1 MTDRA
6 GRRRARRL
14 AIGTA
19 VVLALAGMNGPW
31 VYRFS
36 TEKYHDYKINRPEY
50 KAENGKWEVVN
61 FPEEYR
67 QNTIHA
73 ALLHTGKVL
82 LVAGSG
88 NNADN
93 FDAKKFDTRVWD
105 PVKGTIKKIPTPA
118 DLFCTGH
125 TQLANGNLLIAG
137 GTKRYEKLKGDVT
150 KAGGLM
156 VVHNENPDKP
166 ITLPAGTKFTGKENG
181 KTFVSKDPVVVER
194 ATKVFDKAT
203 GAFLRN
209 EPGLGRIYVEA
220 QKKGSKYETGTQDNY
235 RVQGLSGADSR
246 NTYGIAE
253 KIALD
258 KKDFQGIR
266 DAYEFDPVAEK
277 YIKVD
282 PMNEARWYPTLT
294 TMSDG
299 KILSLSGLDEIGQ
312 LVPGK
317 NEVYDPKTKKWTYT
331 THTRQF
337 PTYPAISLMQNGEM
351 FYSGANAGY
360 GPDDVGRD
368 PGVWDVATN
377 KFTKLKGLSDPNML
391 ETAGTVLL
399 PPAQDEKY
407 MVIGGGGVGES
418 KLSSKKTRVI
428 DLLADDP
435 KFTDGPSLE
444 KGTRYPQYSILP
456 DDTVMISGGSED
468 YRGRGDSNILQARMY
483 DAKTGK
489 LNRVADPLVG
499 RNYHSGSIL
508 LPDGRR
514 HVLRL
519 GLPVRGQGRHQAGQ
533 VRAAHRDLHAAVPVP
548 RRAALAVGWPADDR
562 TRRVGHLQVR
572 ARVHDHIGPSD
583 PPERLDPCHGR
594 RPALHRPGPEEDE
607 GRHHGDGS
615 EEPEPGGVG
624 LVHALRHRRPG
635 HTEQGPVD
643 QGALTVK
650 SSGRPSKEGR
660 PVIPRGAGN
669 CATSHDG
676 RAADTPQTP
685 PPP

>member
-1 MTDRA
+1 MKD
-6 GRRRARRL
+6 GSSRRRARRI
-14 AIGTA
+14 AIGAA
-19 VVLALAGMNGPW
+19 VVLALAGMNGPAL
-31 VYRFS
+31 YRFGS
-36 TEKYHDYKINRPEY
+36 DQYHEYKINRPEY
-50 KAENGKWEVVN
+50 KADNGKWDVVE

-67 QNTIHA
+67 LNTIHA
-73 ALLHTGKVL
+73 ALLHTGKIL
-82 LVAGSG
+82 LIAGSG
-88 NNADN
+88 NNQDN

-105 PVKGTIKKIPTPA
+105 PVKKTIKKVPTPA

-125 TQLANGNLLIAG
+125 TQLPNGNLLIAG
-137 GTKRYEKLKGDVT
+137 GTKRYEKLKGDIT

-166 ITLPAGTKFTGKENG
+166 ITLPAGTRFTGKEGG

-194 ATKVFDKAT
+194 AKKVFDPDT
-203 GAFLRN
+203 GKFLRN

-220 QKKGSKYETGTQDNY
+220 QKSGKKYETGTQDNY
-235 RVQGLSGADSR
+235 RVQGLSGAEAR

-253 KIALD
+253 KLALD
-258 KKDFQGIR
+258 KKDFQGIK

-294 TMSDG
+294 TLSDG

-331 THTRQF
+331 KGVRQF
-337 PTYPAISLMQNGEM
+337 PTYPAISLMQNGKL

-368 PGVWDVATN
+368 PGIWDLKTN
-377 KFTKLKGLSDPNML
+377 KFNKLKGMSDPKLL

-418 KLSSKKTRVI
+418 ERSSKKTRII

-435 KFTDGPSLE
+435 KFVDGPELE

-456 DDTVMISGGSED
+456 NDDVLVSGGSED
-468 YRGRGDSNILQARMY
+468 YRGRGASNILQARMY
-483 DAKTGK
+483 DSKSNDFK
-489 LNRVADPLVG
+489 RVADPLVG

-508 LPDGRR
+508 LPDGRVMFFGSDSLYADKANTKPGKFEQR
-514 HVLRL
+514 VEIYTPPYLYQGSRPSLSGGPKTIERGGSGTFTSQHASSIKTARLIRPSASTHVT
-519 GLPVRGQGRHQAGQ
+519 
-533 VRAAHRDLHAAVPVP
+533 D
-548 RRAALAVGWPADDR
+548 
-562 TRRVGHLQVR
+562 
-572 ARVHDHIGPSD
+572 
-583 PPERLDPCHGR
+583 
-594 RPALHRPGPEEDE
+594 
-607 GRHHGDGS
+607 
-615 EEPEPGGVG
+615 
-624 LVHALRHRRPG
+624 
-635 HTEQGPVD
+635 VD
-643 QGALTVK
+643 QRSIALDFTKTKDGIEVTVPK
-650 SSGRPSKEGR
+650 SRNLVESGWYMLFVTDDQGTPSKAQWVKV
-660 PVIPRGAGN
+660 P
-669 CATSHDG
+669 
-676 RAADTPQTP
+676 
-685 PPP
+685 

>member
-1 MTDRA
+1 M
-6 GRRRARRL
+6 
-14 AIGTA
+14 
-19 VVLALAGMNGPW
+19 VLALAGMNGPAL
-31 VYRFS
+31 YRFGS
-36 TEKYHDYKINRPEY
+36 EQYHEYKINKPEY
-50 KAENGKWEVVN
+50 KAANGKWDIVE

-67 QNTIHA
+67 LNTIHA
-73 ALLHTGKVL
+73 ALLHTGKIL
-82 LVAGSG
+82 LIAGSG
-88 NNADN
+88 NNQDN

-105 PVKGTIKKIPTPA
+105 PVKKTIKKVPTPA

-125 TQLANGNLLIAG
+125 TQLPNGNLLIAG
-137 GTKRYEKLKGDVT
+137 GTKRYEKLKGDIT

-166 ITLPAGTKFTGKENG
+166 ITLPAGTRFTGKQNG
-181 KTFVSKDPVVVER
+181 KTFVSKDPVNVER
-194 ATKVFDKAT
+194 AKKIFDPAT

-220 QKKGSKYETGTQDNY
+220 QKSGAKYETGTQDNY

-253 KIALD
+253 KLALD
-258 KKDFQGIR
+258 KKDFQGIK

-294 TMSDG
+294 TLSDG
-299 KILSLSGLDEIGQ
+299 RILSLSGLDEIGQ

-331 THTRQF
+331 KKVRQF
-337 PTYPAISLMQNGEM
+337 PTYPAISLMQNGKL

-368 PGVWDVATN
+368 PGVWDLETN
-377 KFTKLKGLSDPNML
+377 KFKKLKGMSDPKLL

-418 KLSSKKTRVI
+418 QRSSKKTRIV

-435 KFTDGPSLE
+435 KFTDGPELE

-456 DDTVMISGGSED
+456 DDGVLVSGGSED
-468 YRGRGDSNILQARMY
+468 YRGRGDSDILQARMY
-483 DAKTGK
+483 DAKA
-489 LNRVADPLVG
+489 NEFERVADPLVG

-508 LPDGRR
+508 LPDGRVMFFGSDSLYADKANTKPGKFEQR
-514 HVLRL
+514 VEIYTPPYLFQGSRPTLSGGPETIERGGSATFPTRQSSSIKSVRLIRPSASTHVTDVDQRSVALDFEKTED
-519 GLPVRGQGRHQAGQ
+519 GIEVT
-533 VRAAHRDLHAAVPVP
+533 VPKS
-548 RRAALAVGWPADDR
+548 RNLVGSGWYMLFVTDDR
-562 TRRVGHLQVR
+562 G
-572 ARVHDHIGPSD
+572 I
-583 PPERLDPCHGR
+583 
-594 RPALHRPGPEEDE
+594 
-607 GRHHGDGS
+607 
-615 EEPEPGGVG
+615 
-624 LVHALRHRRPG
+624 
-635 HTEQGPVD
+635 
-643 QGALTVK
+643 
-650 SSGRPSKEGR
+650 PSKAQWVKV
-660 PVIPRGAGN
+660 P
-669 CATSHDG
+669 
-676 RAADTPQTP
+676 
-685 PPP
+685 

>member
-1 MTDRA
+1 MKD
-6 GRRRARRL
+6 GSSRRRARRI
-14 AIGTA
+14 AIGAA
-19 VVLALAGMNGPW
+19 VVLALAGMNGPAL
-31 VYRFS
+31 YRFGS
-36 TEKYHDYKINRPEY
+36 DQYHEYKINRPEY
-50 KAENGKWEVVN
+50 KADNGKWDIVE

-67 QNTIHA
+67 LNTIHA
-73 ALLHTGKVL
+73 ALLHTGKIL
-82 LVAGSG
+82 LIAGSG
-88 NNADN
+88 NNQDN

-105 PVKGTIKKIPTPA
+105 PVKKTIKKVPTPA

-125 TQLANGNLLIAG
+125 TQLPNGNLLIAG
-137 GTKRYEKLKGDVT
+137 GTKRYEKLKGDIT

-166 ITLPAGTKFTGKENG
+166 ITLPAGTRFTGKEGG

-194 ATKVFDKAT
+194 AKKVFDPDT
-203 GAFLRN
+203 GKFLRN

-220 QKKGSKYETGTQDNY
+220 QKSGEQYETGTQDNY
-235 RVQGLSGADSR
+235 RVQGLSGAEAR

-253 KIALD
+253 KLALD
-258 KKDFQGIR
+258 KKDFQGIK

-294 TMSDG
+294 TLSDG

-331 THTRQF
+331 KGVRQF
-337 PTYPAISLMQNGEM
+337 PTYPAISLMQNGKL

-368 PGVWDVATN
+368 PGVWDLKTN
-377 KFTKLKGLSDPNML
+377 KFNKLKGMSDPKLL

-418 KLSSKKTRVI
+418 DRSSKKTRII

-435 KFTDGPSLE
+435 KFVDGPELE

-456 DDTVMISGGSED
+456 NDDVLVSGGSED
-468 YRGRGDSNILQARMY
+468 YRGRGASNILQARMY
-483 DAKTGK
+483 DSKSNDFK
-489 LNRVADPLVG
+489 RVADPLVG

-508 LPDGRR
+508 LPDGRVMFFGSDSLYADKANTKPGKFEQR
-514 HVLRL
+514 VEIYTPPYLYQGSRPSLSGGPKTIERGGSGTFTSQHASSIKTARLIRPSASTHVT
-519 GLPVRGQGRHQAGQ
+519 
-533 VRAAHRDLHAAVPVP
+533 D
-548 RRAALAVGWPADDR
+548 
-562 TRRVGHLQVR
+562 
-572 ARVHDHIGPSD
+572 
-583 PPERLDPCHGR
+583 
-594 RPALHRPGPEEDE
+594 
-607 GRHHGDGS
+607 
-615 EEPEPGGVG
+615 
-624 LVHALRHRRPG
+624 
-635 HTEQGPVD
+635 VD
-643 QGALTVK
+643 QRSIALDFTKTKDGIEVTVPK
-650 SSGRPSKEGR
+650 SRNLVESGWYMLFVTDDQGTPSKAQWVKV
-660 PVIPRGAGN
+660 P
-669 CATSHDG
+669 
-676 RAADTPQTP
+676 
-685 PPP
+685 

>member
-1 MTDRA
+1 MKD
-6 GRRRARRL
+6 GSSRRRARRI
-14 AIGTA
+14 AIGAA
-19 VVLALAGMNGPW
+19 VVLALAGMNGPAL
-31 VYRFS
+31 YRFGS
-36 TEKYHDYKINRPEY
+36 DQYHEYKINRPEY
-50 KAENGKWEVVN
+50 KADNGKWDVVE

-67 QNTIHA
+67 LNTIHA
-73 ALLHTGKVL
+73 ALLHTGKIL
-82 LVAGSG
+82 LIAGSG
-88 NNADN
+88 NNQDN

-105 PVKGTIKKIPTPA
+105 PVKKTIKKVPTPA

-125 TQLANGNLLIAG
+125 TQLPNGNLLIAG
-137 GTKRYEKLKGDVT
+137 GTKRYEKLKGDIT

-166 ITLPAGTKFTGKENG
+166 ITLPAGTRFTGKEGG

-194 ATKVFDKAT
+194 AKKVFDPDT
-203 GAFLRN
+203 GKFLRN

-220 QKKGSKYETGTQDNY
+220 QKSGKKYETGTQDNY
-235 RVQGLSGADSR
+235 RVQGLSGAEAR

-253 KIALD
+253 KLALD
-258 KKDFQGIR
+258 KKDFQGIK

-294 TMSDG
+294 TLSDG

-331 THTRQF
+331 KGVRQF
-337 PTYPAISLMQNGEM
+337 PTYPAISLMQNGKL

-368 PGVWDVATN
+368 PGVWDLKTN
-377 KFTKLKGLSDPNML
+377 KFNKLKGMSDPKLL

-418 KLSSKKTRVI
+418 DRSSKKTRII

-435 KFTDGPSLE
+435 KFVDGPELE

-456 DDTVMISGGSED
+456 NDDVLVSGGSED

-483 DAKTGK
+483 DSKSNDFK
-489 LNRVADPLVG
+489 RVADPLVG

-508 LPDGRR
+508 LPDGRVMFFGSDSLYADKANTKPGKFEQR
-514 HVLRL
+514 VEIYTPPYLYQGSRPSLSGGPKTIERGGTGTFTSQHASSIKTARLIRPSASTHVT
-519 GLPVRGQGRHQAGQ
+519 
-533 VRAAHRDLHAAVPVP
+533 D
-548 RRAALAVGWPADDR
+548 
-562 TRRVGHLQVR
+562 
-572 ARVHDHIGPSD
+572 
-583 PPERLDPCHGR
+583 
-594 RPALHRPGPEEDE
+594 
-607 GRHHGDGS
+607 
-615 EEPEPGGVG
+615 
-624 LVHALRHRRPG
+624 
-635 HTEQGPVD
+635 VD
-643 QGALTVK
+643 QRSIALDFTKTKNGIEVTVPK
-650 SSGRPSKEGR
+650 SRNLVESGWYMLFVTDDQGTPSKAQW
-660 PVIPRGAGN
+660 VKIP
-669 CATSHDG
+669 
-676 RAADTPQTP
+676 
-685 PPP
+685 

>member
-1 MTDRA
+1 MKD
-6 GRRRARRL
+6 GSSRRRARRI
-14 AIGTA
+14 AIGAA
-19 VVLALAGMNGPW
+19 VVLALAGMNGPAL
-31 VYRFS
+31 YRFGS
-36 TEKYHDYKINRPEY
+36 DQYHEYKINRPEY
-50 KAENGKWEVVN
+50 KADNGKWDIVE
-61 FPEEYR
+61 FPEKYR

-73 ALLHTGKVL
+73 ALLRTGKIL
-82 LVAGSG
+82 MVAGSG
-88 NNADN
+88 NNQEN
-93 FDAKKFDTRVWD
+93 FDAKKFDTRIWD

-137 GTKRYEKLKGDVT
+137 GTKRYEKLKGDIT

-166 ITLPAGTKFTGKENG
+166 ITLPAGTRFTGKENG

-194 ATKVFDKAT
+194 AKKVFDKAT
-203 GAFLRN
+203 GKFLRN

-220 QKKGSKYETGTQDNY
+220 QRSGAKYETGTQDNY
-235 RVQGLSGADSR
+235 RVQGLSGGDAR

-253 KIALD
+253 KLALD
-258 KKDFQGIR
+258 KKDFQGIK
-266 DAYEFDPVAEK
+266 DAFEFDPIAER

-294 TMSDG
+294 TLSDG

-331 THTRQF
+331 KGIRQF
-337 PTYPAISLMQNGEM
+337 PTYPAISLMQNGKL

-368 PGVWDVATN
+368 PGIWDLGTN
-377 KFTKLKGLSDPNML
+377 KFTKLPAMSDQKLL

-418 KLSSKKTRVI
+418 KKSSKKTRII

-435 KFTDGPSLE
+435 KFVDGPELE
-444 KGTRYPQYSILP
+444 KGTRYPQASILP
-456 DDTVMISGGSED
+456 DDSLLVSGGSED

-483 DAKTGK
+483 DSKTDK
-489 LNRVADPLVG
+489 FKRVADPLVG

-508 LPDGRR
+508 LPDGR
-514 HVLRL
+514 VMFF
-519 GLPVRGQGRHQAGQ
+519 G
-533 VRAAHRDLHAAVPVP
+533 
-548 RRAALAVGWPADDR
+548 
-562 TRRVGHLQVR
+562 
-572 ARVHDHIGPSD
+572 SD
-583 PPERLDPCHGR
+583 PLYSDKANTKPGKFEQRVEIYTPPYLYQGSRPSLSGGPKTVERGGSATFSSKHASSIKTARLI
-594 RPALHRPGPEEDE
+594 RPSASTHVTD
-607 GRHHGDGS
+607 
-615 EEPEPGGVG
+615 
-624 LVHALRHRRPG
+624 
-635 HTEQGPVD
+635 VD
-643 QGALTVK
+643 QKSIALDFKKTKDGLTVTVPK
-650 SSGRPSKEGR
+650 SRNLVASGWYMLFVTDDQGTPSKAQWVKV
-660 PVIPRGAGN
+660 P
-669 CATSHDG
+669 
-676 RAADTPQTP
+676 
-685 PPP
+685 

>member
-1 MTDRA
+1 MKD
-6 GRRRARRL
+6 GSSRRRARRI
-14 AIGTA
+14 AIGAA
-19 VVLALAGMNGPW
+19 VVLALAGMNGPAL
-31 VYRFS
+31 YRFGS
-36 TEKYHDYKINRPEY
+36 DQYHEYKINRPEY
-50 KAENGKWEVVN
+50 KADNGKWDIVE

-67 QNTIHA
+67 LNTIHA
-73 ALLHTGKVL
+73 ALLHTGKIL
-82 LVAGSG
+82 LIAGSG
-88 NNADN
+88 NNQDN

-105 PVKGTIKKIPTPA
+105 PVKKTIKKVPTPA

-125 TQLANGNLLIAG
+125 TQLPNGNLLIAG
-137 GTKRYEKLKGDVT
+137 GTKRYEKLKGDIT

-166 ITLPAGTKFTGKENG
+166 ITLPAGTRFTGKEGG

-194 ATKVFDKAT
+194 AKKVFDKAT
-203 GAFLRN
+203 GKFLRN

-220 QKKGSKYETGTQDNY
+220 QKSGKKYETGTQDNY
-235 RVQGLSGADSR
+235 RVQGLSGAEAR

-253 KIALD
+253 KLALD
-258 KKDFQGIR
+258 KKDFQGIK

-294 TMSDG
+294 TLSDG

-331 THTRQF
+331 KGVRQF
-337 PTYPAISLMQNGEM
+337 PTYPAISLMQNGKL

-368 PGVWDVATN
+368 PGVWDLKTN
-377 KFTKLKGLSDPNML
+377 KFNKLKGMSDPKLL

-418 KLSSKKTRVI
+418 EQSSKKTRII

-435 KFTDGPSLE
+435 KFVDGPELE

-456 DDTVMISGGSED
+456 NDDVLVSGGSED
-468 YRGRGDSNILQARMY
+468 YRGRGASNILQARMY
-483 DAKTGK
+483 DSKSNDFK
-489 LNRVADPLVG
+489 RVADPLVG

-508 LPDGRR
+508 LPDGRVMFFGSDSLYADKANTKPGKFEQR
-514 HVLRL
+514 VEIYTPPYLYQGSRPSLSGGPKTIERGGTGTFTSQHASSIKTARLIRPSASTHVT
-519 GLPVRGQGRHQAGQ
+519 
-533 VRAAHRDLHAAVPVP
+533 D
-548 RRAALAVGWPADDR
+548 
-562 TRRVGHLQVR
+562 
-572 ARVHDHIGPSD
+572 
-583 PPERLDPCHGR
+583 
-594 RPALHRPGPEEDE
+594 
-607 GRHHGDGS
+607 
-615 EEPEPGGVG
+615 
-624 LVHALRHRRPG
+624 
-635 HTEQGPVD
+635 VD
-643 QGALTVK
+643 QRSIALDFTKTKDGIEVTVPK
-650 SSGRPSKEGR
+650 SRNLVESGWYMLFVTDDQGTPSKAQW
-660 PVIPRGAGN
+660 VKIP
-669 CATSHDG
+669 
-676 RAADTPQTP
+676 
-685 PPP
+685 